1 MISMC
6 SEEEIRQ
13 MVDDFYAKVRRD
25 EQLGPIFNSRIDDWD
40 HHLVKLTDFW
50 SSLLRGTTR
59 FAGSPM
65 TKHIALPGL
74 SAALF
79 QRWLQLFHETT
90 QTLPNR
96 MMAERADAMA
106 QRIARSL
113 WFGYQTSHRP
123 DVLAEELDLR

>member
-1 MISMC
+1 MISVC

-40 HHLVKLTDFW
+40 HHLAKLADFW

-59 FAGSPM
+59 YSGTPM

-74 SAALF
+74 EAALF
-79 QRWLQLFHETT
+79 ERWLALFHETT

-96 MMAERADAMA
+96 VMAERADAMA

-123 DVLAEELDLR
+123 DALAGELELR